1 MINSVRNTVLF
12 LLNKDNRGYISP
24 LEYNHYAKLAQLE
37 IFESY
42 FSEFARQTQLQN
54 TRKRSLGYGDMA
66 LQVRNKIDVFSTSAT
81 LEYTDVQDGG
91 VVSVGEARDY
101 FTLPSNYYKLIN
113 LTYNGRVLE
122 EIPKGKF
129 DMIMNSN
136 LNVPSV
142 TYPVFYREGNQVYA
156 RPLSIYYTGTT
167 PQTVNNVVETALIC
181 NYLRKPADP
190 IWAYTTV
197 SGDPVY
203 NQAAS
208 TNFEISENDEVDL
221 IIKICKYAGLAI
233 READVVTA
241 MTSKES
247 LELQTDNT

>member
-81 LEYTDVQDGG
+81 LNYTDVNST
-91 VVSVGEARDY
+91 SVGGAEDF
-101 FTLPSNYYKLIN
+101 FTLPTNYYKLIN

-122 EIPKGKF
+122 EIPKSKF

-142 TYPVFYREGNQVYA
+142 TYPVFYRQGNQIYA
-156 RPLSIYYTGTT
+156 RPLSINYTAAT
-167 PQTVNNVVETALIC
+167 PQGSEVSLIC
-181 NYLRKPADP
+181 NYLRKPVDP
-190 IWAYTTV
+190 IWGYVTV

-203 NQAAS
+203 NQASS

-221 IIKICKYAGLAI
+221 IIKICKYSGLAI
-233 READVVTA
+233 REPEVVSA
-241 MTSKES
+241 MDNKETV
-247 LELQTDNT
+247 ELQKDNT

>member
-81 LEYTDVQDGG
+81 LNYTDVNAT
-91 VVSVGEARDY
+91 SVGGAEDF
-101 FTLPSNYYKLIN
+101 FTLPANYYKLIN

-122 EIPKGKF
+122 EIPKSKF

-136 LNVPSV
+136 LNVPSL
-142 TYPVFYREGNQVYA
+142 TYPVFYRQGNQIYA
-156 RPLSIYYTGTT
+156 RPLSINYTGTT
-167 PQTVNNVVETALIC
+167 PQTVNNVVETSLIC
-181 NYLRKPADP
+181 NYLRKPVDP
-190 IWAYTTV
+190 IWGYTTV

-203 NQAAS
+203 NQASS

-221 IIKICKYAGLAI
+221 IIKICKYSGLAI
-233 READVVTA
+233 REPEVVSA
-241 MTSKES
+241 MDNKES
-247 LELQTDNT
+247 VELQKDNT

>member
-81 LEYTDVQDGG
+81 LNYTDVNST
-91 VVSVGEARDY
+91 SVGGAEDF
-101 FTLPSNYYKLIN
+101 FTLPTNYYKLIN

-122 EIPKGKF
+122 EIPKSKF

-142 TYPVFYREGNQVYA
+142 TYPVFYRQGNQIYA
-156 RPLSIYYTGTT
+156 RPLSINYTGTT
-167 PQTVNNVVETALIC
+167 PQTVNNVVETSLIC
-181 NYLRKPADP
+181 NYLRKPVDP
-190 IWAYTTV
+190 IWGYTTV

-203 NQAAS
+203 NQASS

-221 IIKICKYAGLAI
+221 IIKICKYSGLAI
-233 READVVTA
+233 REPEVVSA
-241 MTSKES
+241 MDNKES
-247 LELQTDNT
+247 VELQKDNT